1 MATVVELPPDPD
13 LEIVGAERL
22 VGAQRSSLGATLAG
36 AWRARRT
43 RVGLVLAGVFVL
55 IGLFGPIVA
64 PHSPTAFVGTPFHG
78 PDSHAL
84 LGTDELGRD
93 VLSRI
98 LAGGRAII
106 AISAIATIVGVGLGA
121 LLGASAA
128 YAPTRIDEAIM
139 RPLDVV
145 LSFPQLILALLFV
158 SVLGPHAWLIA
169 LTIAVA
175 HAPPVAR
182 VARGA
187 ALAVRDLEFV
197 QFTEALGVGRAR
209 IISFELIP
217 NISSPLLVE
226 LGLRLTYSIG
236 LVASLNFIGFGTQ
249 PPAPNWGQMINE
261 NREGMLAQ
269 PLAVVAPVVVI
280 ALLTVGVNLITDG
293 LARASVGIERSGGAL
308 E

>member
-1 MATVVELPPDPD
+1 M
-13 LEIVGAERL
+13 
-22 VGAQRSSLGATLAG
+22 
-36 AWRARRT
+36 
-43 RVGLVLAGVFVL
+43 GLVLAGVFVS
-55 IGLFGPIVA
+55 IGLFGPFLA
-64 PHSPTAFVGTPFHG
+64 PHSPTAFVGPPFQG
-78 PDSHAL
+78 PGAQAL

-93 VLSRI
+93 VVSRV
-98 LAGGRAII
+98 LAGGRTMVAI
-106 AISAIATIVGVGLGA
+106 AAIATIIGVGLGA

-128 YAPTRIDEAIM
+128 FAPTRIDEAIM

-145 LSFPQLILALLFV
+145 LSLPQLILALLFV
-158 SVLGPHAWLIA
+158 SVLGAHAWLIT

-197 QFTEALGVGRAR
+197 QFAEALGVGRAR
-209 IISFELIP
+209 IVVFELIP

-226 LGLRLTYSIG
+226 LGLRLTYSFG

-269 PLAVVAPVVVI
+269 PLAVAAPVVVI
-280 ALLTVGVNLITDG
+280 ALLAVGVNLITDG
-293 LARASVGIERSGGAL
+293 LARASVGIDRSGGAS